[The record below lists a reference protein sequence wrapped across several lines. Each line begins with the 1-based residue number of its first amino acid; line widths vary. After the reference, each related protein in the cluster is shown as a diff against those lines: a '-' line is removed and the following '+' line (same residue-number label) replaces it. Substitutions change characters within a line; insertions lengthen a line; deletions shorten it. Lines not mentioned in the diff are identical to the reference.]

1 MGVKQNVPNNAN
13 ETKSMKFSK
22 LRGVDYSSSPFEVST
37 SRAVHSKNMINEDGV
52 NHKRKGWTTDSH
64 INFGLVGNTYKNF
77 KILNV
82 FKIGEKYVLTVEYDD
97 YGIRTYFVN
106 DLNNVFDFN
115 FSNNS
120 NVTDSSKII
129 EIDNN
134 IFLVEDT
141 VFSYNSSENTLSTS
155 AINYASAT
163 YVPTTTISINS
174 VEDEISGATPY
185 EERNLLTYRRKNS
198 MIGKNIETVKVTFR
212 TMDTD
217 RYIAS
222 VSIADGYRL
231 GSNIVEYD
239 MGLDSNRVYNKEVSF
254 RVIPGWY
261 VISAA
266 LDDYDG
272 YDILCDENGNTI
284 GDEGSQNKTE
294 INIEEDI
301 VIYIKEG

>member
-115 FSNNS
+115 SSTHGGYISESDKIFEINN
-120 NVTDSSKII
+120 NT
-129 EIDNN
+129 
-134 IFLVEDT
+134 FLVGNT
-141 VFSYNSSENTLSTS
+141 VFNYNSSENKLS
-155 AINYASAT
+155 YGSAT

-185 EERNLLTYRRKNS
+185 EERNLLTFRRKNS
-198 MIGKNIETVKVTFR
+198 MIGKHNETVKVTFR
-212 TMDTD
+212 TMNTD
-217 RYIAS
+217 SYIAS
-222 VSIADGYRL
+222 VSIADGYYID
-231 GSNIVEYD
+231 SNRVEYD
-239 MGLDSNRVYNKEVSF
+239 MGFDSNRVYNKEVSF

-261 VISAA
+261 VISAV

-272 YDILCDENGNTI
+272 YDILCDENGNLI
-284 GDEGSQNKTE
+284 GDETLQDGSNARAMT
-294 INIEEDI
+294 ISEDI
-301 VIYIKEG
+301 VIYIKED